1 MLTDAQLHVDTAT
14 TDLAPS
20 ALQSPVTLRDKHP
33 LREKP
38 QIEEEI
44 IIEEVSIDG
53 MCGVY

>member
-1 MLTDAQLHVDTAT
+1 MLTN
-14 TDLAPS
+14 APKN
-20 ALQSPVTLRDKHP
+20 AGTPAAEFVPFSPQPSFDLRDKQP
-33 LREKP
+33 VREKP

>member
-1 MLTDAQLHVDTAT
+1 MLTDAPQSIEPAAAELVPTQPAV
-14 TDLAPS
+14 
-20 ALQSPVTLRDKHP
+20 ALREKQPF
-33 LREKP
+33 REKP

>member
-1 MLTDAQLHVDTAT
+1 MLTDAPQSIEPAAAELV
-14 TDLAPS
+14 PS
-20 ALQSPVTLRDKHP
+20 PTQPAVALREKQPF
-33 LREKP
+33 REKP

>member
-1 MLTDAQLHVDTAT
+1 MLTNASQNIG
-14 TDLAPS
+14 PS
-20 ALQSPVTLRDKHP
+20 AAKFVPSSQPSVALRDKQP
-33 LREKP
+33 VREKP